1 MSSLLPQSCRVR
13 TGKKKERLDVTKPPY
28 NAVGNGAVMDT
39 RALQQ
44 AIDDCGEGQAVYLPA
59 GVYLTGALRLHSD
72 MELYLEE
79 NAVLQ
84 GTDRVE
90 DYLPRIW
97 SRFEGTE
104 LECYSSLLN
113 LGELDHDG
121 GYRCQNV
128 VIRGKGTIASGGR
141 ILAERVIASERERLK
156 DYLASLGEK
165 IKECEKPETIPGRVR
180 PRLILSLIHI

>member
-1 MSSLLPQSCRVR
+1 MKQTDTVRREAARIEKIYSVTTEDSVTLYWEKPEGAADCEYRISCGEEQKGITDKTHITIDGLETETEYIFQVEAVDKGEKLSYLLPQSCRVR

-97 SRFEGTE
+97 SRF
-104 LECYSSLLN
+104 
-113 LGELDHDG
+113 
-121 GYRCQNV
+121 
-128 VIRGKGTIASGGR
+128 
-141 ILAERVIASERERLK
+141 
-156 DYLASLGEK
+156 
-165 IKECEKPETIPGRVR
+165 
-180 PRLILSLIHI
+180 